1 MQCAKCGHVRFEAGK
16 ISNLVTLQIRY
27 CRSEPG
33 TMRTKADVR
42 FTLSLSLSLG
52 VCDAVVCGRS

>member
-27 CRSEPG
+27 CRSEPLVHWHDEDRG
-33 TMRTKADVR
+33 
-42 FTLSLSLSLG
+42 
-52 VCDAVVCGRS
+52 